1 MRMAGYIKQGIVS
14 TQFFLYGK
22 KHFTQS
28 GYLKHISNYNE
39 PVQSATFIEGEEL
52 GDGVDLSGKT
62 ILVTGSNQGMLE
74 NAAYDLFVR
83 L

>member
-22 KHFTQS
+22 KHFTQT

-39 PVQSATFIEGEEL
+39 PVQSATFVEDE

-62 ILVTGSNQGMLE
+62 ILVTGSNQGMSEKYVL
-74 NAAYDLFVR
+74 YFL
-83 L
+83 